1 MRVAELKN
9 SFNTKQGLKQFS
21 SNYIPAPSKELKVV
35 NFDSE
40 YEITFSLVNEKPEV
54 LDWNWNI
61 EYFVESIINLNIF
74 NLSYFDSYKINAE
87 KESGTAVREFY
98 LKPTDLSIMTNF
110 IENRLGSRISDSS
123 ALEFVT
129 YVPSKQPMYILD
141 NENQKLSSFLV
152 PRWGGIFVYNQENK
166 EVNAIEND
174 DAMKIFL
181 TQFLQLIGVNLNK
194 VIRFF

>member
-61 EYFVESIINLNIF
+61 EYFVESIMNLNIF
-74 NLSYFDSYKINAE
+74 NLSNF
-87 KESGTAVREFY
+87 EF
-98 LKPTDLSIMTNF
+98 KFFS
-110 IENRLGSRISDSS
+110 
-123 ALEFVT
+123 
-129 YVPSKQPMYILD
+129 
-141 NENQKLSSFLV
+141 
-152 PRWGGIFVYNQENK
+152 
-166 EVNAIEND
+166 
-174 DAMKIFL
+174 
-181 TQFLQLIGVNLNK
+181 LNS
-194 VIRFF
+194 

>member
-1 MRVAELKN
+1 MIN
-9 SFNTKQGLKQFS
+9 QFS
-21 SNYIPAPSKELKVV
+21 TYT
-35 NFDSE
+35 NFS
-40 YEITFSLVNEKPEV
+40 IKSQV
-54 LDWNWNI
+54 LLYSD
-61 EYFVESIINLNIF
+61 
-74 NLSYFDSYKINAE
+74 FDSYKINAE
-87 KESGTAVREFY
+87 KESGTFY

-166 EVNAIEND
+166 EVNSIEND
-174 DAMKIFL
+174 NAMKIFL

-194 VIRFF
+194 VIRFV